1 MSTPTPKELV
11 LALKTAGQMREHSID
26 SHFLAKSLL
35 SCHYQEHY
43 LQEVLH
49 CAELYLRNGLSE
61 IDHSRLVRAI
71 EKARKAQMHN
81 AKKEE
86 PALGL

>member
-1 MSTPTPKELV
+1 MSTPRPEELA
-11 LALKTAGQMREHSID
+11 LALKTAGQMREHGVD

-35 SCHYQEHY
+35 SCHYQQQY
-43 LQEVLH
+43 LEEVLH

-71 EKARKAQMHN
+71 EKARKTQMRS